1 MGMNDNQQIDAAT
14 ACKRYRESM
23 TPMVLHRFERN
34 FMAVFGATPPRA
46 VPAEEAKRIYEQ
58 TLVECGT

>member
-1 MGMNDNQQIDAAT
+1 MNDNHEIDAAT

-23 TPMVLHRFERN
+23 NTMVLHRFERN
-34 FMAVFGATPPRA
+34 FMAVFGTTPPSA

-58 TLVECGT
+58 TLMEC

>member
-1 MGMNDNQQIDAAT
+1 MVTNDNQQIDAET
-14 ACKRYRESM
+14 ACARYRESM

-46 VPAEEAKRIYEQ
+46 VPPEEARLVYEQ
-58 TLVECGT
+58 TLAECGT